1 MTERRQ
7 HERRQHEPRRV
18 DEPKVGCFRIKLVRA
33 GPWVAAEIR
42 RCDAGR
48 WQAWIDGKALHP
60 SHADPALAG
69 DVFAVWHYGEMIT
82 RSEHDFL
89 VKAAR
94 WARAHAPDRPE
105 ANPRR
110 AIRVGSLPPIF

>member
-1 MTERRQ
+1 MRSHPTHRRDQ
-7 HERRQHEPRRV
+7 TPRRV
-18 DEPKVGCFRIKLVRA
+18 DEPETGTFKIRLIRG
-33 GPWVAAEIR
+33 GPWVAAEITR
-42 RCDAGR
+42 DDDGR
-48 WQAWIDGKALHP
+48 WQAWIDGTPKETAHI
-60 SHADPALAG
+60 DPALAG
-69 DVFAVWHYGEMIT
+69 DVFAVWHYGDMIT

-110 AIRVGSLPPIF
+110 AIRVGSLPPTF